1 MTFTNVTPNSIKVN
15 WVKPASGANPVKYKI
30 RVSTDDTTYTI
41 LSDSVQP
48 TGNNNSYT
56 HNDLIPGTTYY
67 YKVHSIGAPPNDQD
81 SFPLSGNTNTT
92 LQTPILI
99 GIETYNIDTSG
110 NATAMNN
117 SGRVDIS
124 WNAVPGAM
132 EYEVHEKLNNG
143 GYSVKQTTSNTSVT
157 IKISHDDPNGARKQ
171 YTYKI
176 RAKKGSVLSQFL
188 ETSQV
193 EQLAPPPYVNPNH
206 FNQTK
211 KDEIKGDAKSGKVK
225 IDWVLTAGT
234 QSDDATL
241 EVQRKIEGSNT
252 WVTIAR
258 NLDKDL
264 KDFTVKRLKNNK
276 NYDFRV
282 KSVDPLRGT
291 VYTDLEGIKV
301 EPAKVKNT
309 FKSILNVDQNDNL
322 PVDVSNAIQDLN
334 DAHVDNNI
342 ISKITSEGNLP
353 RDAITTVLE
362 KQKTIL
368 NSNLAKTG
376 TAQEQGEKKRKLRTQ
391 TMNMLFSIDEN
402 LKTIELTKED
412 LAFDDNDPTF
422 DSSKIKKDKIIAI
435 KPDMN
440 KSSLDITLDLQTF
453 DTTDI
458 TRDST
463 YH

>member
-1 MTFTNVTPNSIKVN
+1 MLRQCSKPVLKTPELGNTNIKLDWDDINNVIFTADISGGTQYTSFTNISSNINSSVYDFTNLSKGTNYEIKIASMSIQNNFEFFATIDLSNQKITWPNNIGNTYKLLRNGNQIATPNNNTHEYAFSSLSPAYSSTDVFKIKLTKNIVSDYANSGVLTTLNAAEPPTNMTFTNVTPNSIKVN

-132 EYEVHEKLNNG
+132 EYEVVKKLNNG

-188 ETSQV
+188 ENKSV

-211 KDEIKGDAKSGKVK
+211 KDEIKGDAKSGR
-225 IDWVLTAGT
+225 I
-234 QSDDATL
+234 
-241 EVQRKIEGSNT
+241 
-252 WVTIAR
+252 
-258 NLDKDL
+258 
-264 KDFTVKRLKNNK
+264 
-276 NYDFRV
+276 
-282 KSVDPLRGT
+282 
-291 VYTDLEGIKV
+291 
-301 EPAKVKNT
+301 
-309 FKSILNVDQNDNL
+309 
-322 PVDVSNAIQDLN
+322 
-334 DAHVDNNI
+334 
-342 ISKITSEGNLP
+342 
-353 RDAITTVLE
+353 
-362 KQKTIL
+362 
-368 NSNLAKTG
+368 
-376 TAQEQGEKKRKLRTQ
+376 
-391 TMNMLFSIDEN
+391 
-402 LKTIELTKED
+402 
-412 LAFDDNDPTF
+412 
-422 DSSKIKKDKIIAI
+422 
-435 KPDMN
+435 
-440 KSSLDITLDLQTF
+440 
-453 DTTDI
+453 
-458 TRDST
+458 
-463 YH
+463 